1 MDTGWLILL
10 GIIVLAGLVA
20 YALWRG
26 NSIKAMFGA
35 GGAQAEFESAPP
47 PPQVDAPPA
56 SAPLPPGAE
65 MEVGNISG
73 SRVSNEG
80 AGGGAR
86 LKAQD
91 ITDSTVKNTNK
102 R

>member
-1 MDTGWLILL
+1 
-10 GIIVLAGLVA
+10 
-20 YALWRG
+20 
-26 NSIKAMFGA
+26 
-35 GGAQAEFESAPP
+35 
-47 PPQVDAPPA
+47 
-56 SAPLPPGAE
+56 

-102 R
+102 P